1 MNRILTVA
9 LATLALSSASLAQ
22 QTSQQNAVVGQPVS
36 GTFWAEDVQ
45 RAQGTL
51 EIDPASHTIVRFYDE
66 VSFAFTRRSDL
77 LKAVARGSDVVL
89 YVSSEKAEPIDLS
102 VQVGTVWHF
111 FKFKFA
117 KGEGIHFYEVKQRE
131 TAQPDA
137 KPPSAPTTTSSAAP
151 TAPSTTAPAS
161 PASPSSSTAPT
172 AMDARVSN
180 PLFTFNLL
188 NLNATS
194 SEWRLSYALEN
205 TSGQRLVADDTRLE
219 VYRGKERLEVSV
231 ERAGGRS
238 ILNPGDLQSGLLRVK
253 AAPGELRLVWRLRAL
268 GSSDWI
274 TLEAMLK

>member
-9 LATLALSSASLAQ
+9 LATLALSSASFAQ
-22 QTSQQNAVVGQPVS
+22 QPSQQNPVVGQSVS
-36 GTFWAEDVQ
+36 GSFWAEDVQ

-51 EIDPASHTIVRFYDE
+51 EIDPASHTIVRFFDE

-77 LKAVARGSDVVL
+77 LKAVARGTDVVL

-102 VQVGTVWHF
+102 VQVGNVWHF
-111 FKFKFA
+111 FKLKFA
-117 KGEGIHFYEVKQRE
+117 KGKGIHFYEVKQRE
-131 TAQPDA
+131 AAQPDA
-137 KPPSAPTTTSSAAP
+137 KPSSTATPPTTTL
-151 TAPSTTAPAS
+151 
-161 PASPSSSTAPT
+161 PSSRTTPP
-172 AMDARVSN
+172 AMDARVTN

-194 SEWRLSYALEN
+194 TELRLSYALEN
-205 TSGQRLVADDTRLE
+205 TSTQRLVADDSRLE
-219 VYRGKERLEVSV
+219 VWRGKERLEASV

-253 AAPGELRLVWRLRAL
+253 AAPGELRVVWRLRTL